1 MTTSESRNK
10 ARDRITAQAN
20 GGLTA
25 PYDPTSGSYT
35 GGATTTINNTY
46 SVGTENGRGADY
58 LVLEL
63 DVTTAPAASSSA
75 EIWWRG
81 SNDSGTKWT
90 KWKYSHTIADS
101 ILLTT
106 ADFYDAQTFWLK
118 YNWTELKV
126 VAVDSSFT
134 STLYATPKLIE
145 AQ

>member
-1 MTTSESRNK
+1 MATSELRNK

-20 GGLTA
+20 GALTA
-25 PYDPTSGSYT
+25 SYDPTDTINYT
-35 GGATTTINNTY
+35 GGAATTIDNTY
-46 SVGTENGRGADY
+46 SEGTENSLGADY

-63 DVTTAPAASSSA
+63 DVTTPPAAETSA

-81 SNDSGTKWT
+81 SNDDGTKWT
-90 KWKYSHTIADS
+90 KWKYSHTVNES
-101 ILLTT
+101 ILTA
-106 ADFYDAQTFWLK
+106 ADFYAALTFGLK